1 MKIVH
6 QANAAGVGEKF
17 AIYSSLSMTVTLI
30 LAIAKSHCPK
40 FNATFFLQIPS
51 GIYNTLLRK
60 VHHCPDVVYVTA
72 ASRRRRIIQTC
83 QYAF

>member
-1 MKIVH
+1 MKIAH
-6 QANAAGVGEKF
+6 QANAAEVGEKF
-17 AIYSSLSMTVTLI
+17 TIYSSLSMTVTLI
-30 LAIAKSHCPK
+30 QAISKSHCPK
-40 FNATFFLQIPS
+40 LNATFVLQIPS

>member
-1 MKIVH
+1 MPLD
-6 QANAAGVGEKF
+6 GVGEKF
-17 AIYSSLSMTVTLI
+17 TIYSSLSMTVTLI
-30 LAIAKSHCPK
+30 QAIPKTKSHCPN
-40 FNATFFLQIPS
+40 FNATFVLQIPS